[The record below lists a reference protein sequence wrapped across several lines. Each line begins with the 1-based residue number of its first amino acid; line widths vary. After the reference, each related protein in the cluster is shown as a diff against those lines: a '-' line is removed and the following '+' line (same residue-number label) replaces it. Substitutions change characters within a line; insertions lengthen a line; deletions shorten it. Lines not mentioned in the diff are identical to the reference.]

1 MISSLHDWRLLFFT
15 PDLGAPITYREEVF
29 GVRWVSVK
37 VIDWSMMFTTVIT
50 ESILDFN
57 SLSFVCLEYVTLLSS
72 DEVLQR
78 TSFGVVF
85 KRGTTKN
92 LCFWLGTFNWIWNSL
107 LKNER
112 FSWNLNIPTF
122 TLLVD

>member
-1 MISSLHDWRLLFFT
+1 MISSLHDWRFLFFT

-29 GVRWVSVK
+29 GVCWVSVK
-37 VIDWSMMFTTVIT
+37 GIDWSMMFTIVIT

-57 SLSFVCLEYVTLLSS
+57 GLSFVCLQYVTLLSS

-92 LCFWLGTFNWIWNSL
+92 LCFCLANSLWIWNRL
-107 LKNER
+107 LK
-112 FSWNLNIPTF
+112 
-122 TLLVD
+122 